1 MTIISLLAEKIWKS
15 GGTPFLGEHRTDC
28 SVEMQTGRN
37 REGHRK
43 KGSAFGLLL
52 ALSLSFV
59 AAVTGAEPAAG
70 VYRIGPTRSHRTIQE
85 IEGLL
90 VPGDLVLVDGDQRY
104 DGGITFSQAGK
115 ADRPITIRGEK
126 MNGKRPLIAGG
137 RNGVDFSR
145 SHYVFEGFE
154 IVDVAGRG
162 LNHRAD
168 DITIRDCVVHAC
180 TNGIMSSDHGSGS
193 LTVENCEVY
202 DCGGGDANHQLYIA
216 TDEEACPRAVF
227 RLQFCYIH
235 DGRGGN
241 NVKSRAERNNIYS
254 NWISNAF
261 YHNLDLVGADPASG
275 VPADRAREDSDVVG
289 NVLIAARN
297 GRTVR
302 IGGDGTGQSNGR
314 YRFLNNTFIHRSNKP
329 ESQIHARFGVES
341 VEMHNNVFSPGS
353 GAVFED
359 ARAEWVGGVR
369 RVSGAANWVHRSAR
383 GVPAQWVRT
392 IAGVDAG
399 FSGLKADRLRPVAE
413 SPLIGAGVRTTASP
427 PDAPFPNPLAA
438 AVHHPPEA
446 RLQTVGTAE
455 VRADLAAPA
464 IGAFALHWRT
474 AEESPRDGS
483 LRK

>member
-1 MTIISLLAEKIWKS
+1 
-15 GGTPFLGEHRTDC
+15 
-28 SVEMQTGRN
+28 
-37 REGHRK
+37 
-43 KGSAFGLLL
+43 
-52 ALSLSFV
+52 
-59 AAVTGAEPAAG
+59 
-70 VYRIGPTRSHRTIQE
+70 
-85 IEGLL
+85 
-90 VPGDLVLVDGDQRY
+90 
-104 DGGITFSQAGK
+104 
-115 ADRPITIRGEK
+115 
-126 MNGKRPLIAGG
+126 
-137 RNGVDFSR
+137 
-145 SHYVFEGFE
+145 
-154 IVDVAGRG
+154 
-162 LNHRAD
+162 
-168 DITIRDCVVHAC
+168 
-180 TNGIMSSDHGSGS
+180 MSSDHGSGS

-202 DCGGGDANHQLYIA
+202 DCGGGDADHQLYIA

-261 YHNLDLVGADPASG
+261 YHNLDLVGADPASS

-297 GRTVR
+297 GRNVR

-341 VEMHNNVFSPGS
+341 VEMHNNVFFLLS

-399 FSGLKADRLRPVAE
+399 FSGLKPAAPGGGIAAHRRRRPHHGQSARCAVSESAGGCGSSPARGAAADRWDRR
-413 SPLIGAGVRTTASP
+413 GAGGSGRAGNRGLCITLA
-427 PDAPFPNPLAA
+427 DGGGIAP
-438 AVHHPPEA
+438 
-446 RLQTVGTAE
+446 
-455 VRADLAAPA
+455 
-464 IGAFALHWRT
+464 
-474 AEESPRDGS
+474 
-483 LRK
+483 